1 MNKLYH
7 ATISNCEYVYCI
19 GACAISKNHA
29 AELIVNRFKRENY
42 LPTEYKIDV
51 IKYVCTCE
59 WEIGTTLIYN

>member
-7 ATISNCEYVYCI
+7 ATISNCESVHCI

-29 AELIVNRFKRENY
+29 AELIVSRFKQENY
-42 LPTEYKIDV
+42 LPTEYKIDS
-51 IKYVCTCE
+51 IKFACSCE